1 MLLKYKKNTDWLT
14 LTGLTS
20 KDIAAIEMALTY
32 SGESGNA
39 HHEKL
44 AKEMELLLDE
54 FERDAKSGI
63 IRR

>member
-1 MLLKYKKNTDWLT
+1 MLLKYKKNTDWIT

-32 SGESGNA
+32 SVESGNT

-44 AKEMELLLDE
+44 AKEMKLLLDE
-54 FERDAKSGI
+54 FENQLKS
-63 IRR
+63 